1 MKYWIIR
8 GAQGRPIGD
17 GPPAGVPAGRPGG
30 CGCGC
35 TTLMV
40 VILLLI
46 ALGAYDGRTMFEIIG
61 LTVCVLLT
69 VAAIGLLGMLV
80 SARMLTTRLRARH
93 GGGSGILLN
102 RETST
107 VTIPPGE
114 PGAGSY
120 PTREVALLLHPADGQ
135 PPESASRWCLSLR
148 LPEARETGVV
158 QYLLVMIYG
167 PADRLSCET
176 EKARL
181 EAQVDW
187 ATD

>member
-1 MKYWIIR
+1 MKYWMVR

-17 GPPAGVPAGRPGG
+17 GPPTGVPMGRAPG

-35 TTLMV
+35 TTLVV
-40 VILLLI
+40 VILLLVV
-46 ALGAYDGRTMFEIIG
+46 LGAYEGKTLFEIVG
-61 LTVCVLLT
+61 LTVCVLVT
-69 VAAIGLLGMLV
+69 VAAIGALGLLM
-80 SARMLTTRLRARH
+80 SARTLTTRLRARQA
-93 GGGSGILLN
+93 GGSGVLLD
-102 RETST
+102 REAGT

-114 PGAGSY
+114 PGAGTY
-120 PTREVALLLHPADGQ
+120 DTREVALLLHPADGQ

-148 LPEARETGVV
+148 LPEARESGAV

-167 PADRLSCET
+167 PTDRLRCDT